1 MTRSPFRFIE
11 PTFFAGLIDDPLLLV
26 RVRPLRESILF
37 DCGEIHH
44 LAKRVVKSVTA
55 LFITHA
61 HMDHFM
67 GFDAF
72 VRHNHVS
79 AKTFDIFGPP
89 GISDRI
95 ACKLAGY
102 DWNLTEPDWCS
113 FRVHEIHPG
122 LTRTFLFPG
131 AEGFP
136 CRPLGETPRSGTEI
150 YGNHYLD
157 VRGELCDHRIPALI
171 FRAMERPSFNL
182 DEARMERLGVVR
194 GDWLRRLK
202 KAFYGGFAGQGPLL
216 VQFRREGGVVEEP
229 VEDLRALYDSICG
242 EEKPASIGYVT
253 DIGAT
258 PQNLEKVAAFMEGVT
273 LLVCECTFL
282 DRERD
287 KARASF
293 HLSTTDLN
301 LLVERIRPRF
311 LLPMH
316 FSKSYGGMSNLLYE
330 ELKMP
335 PGATLLQLPEH
346 LTPRPLIAGD
356 APRLCFRATDR
367 SGS

>member
-1 MTRSPFRFIE
+1 MTRSPFRFLE

-44 LAKRVVKSVTA
+44 LAKRVVKSVSA

-67 GFDAF
+67 GFDGF

-79 AKTFDIFGPP
+79 SKAFDIFGPP
-89 GISDRI
+89 GIAGKI

-102 DWNLTEPDWCS
+102 DWNLTEPEWCS
-113 FRVHEIHPG
+113 IRVHEIHPG
-122 LTRTFLFPG
+122 KTRTFLFPG
-131 AEGFP
+131 KDGFP
-136 CRPLGETPRSGTEI
+136 CLPLDETLRSGTEI
-150 YGNHYLD
+150 YSNPYLE
-157 VRGELCDHRIPALI
+157 VRAELCDHRITTLV
-171 FRAMERPSFNL
+171 FRTTERPSFNL
-182 DEARMERLGVVR
+182 DDARMERLGVVR

-202 KAFYGGFAGQGPLL
+202 RGFYGGFTDKDLLL
-216 VQFRREGGVVEEP
+216 VPFRRGDGVEEEP
-229 VEDLRALYDSICG
+229 VEYCRAFYESIRR
-242 EEKPASIGYVT
+242 EEAPASTGYVT

-258 PQNLEKVAAFMEGVT
+258 PENMEKVAAFMEGVT

-282 DRERD
+282 ARDRD

-293 HLSTTDLN
+293 HLSTSDLN
-301 LLVERIRPRF
+301 CLVDRIRPRF
-311 LLPMH
+311 VLPMH
-316 FSKSYGGMSNLLYE
+316 FSKSYGGKSSLLYE
-330 ELKMP
+330 ELEMP
-335 PGATLLQLPEH
+335 PGVTLLQLPEH
-346 LTPRPLIAGD
+346 LTPRPLLAGE
-356 APRLCFRATDR
+356 APRLCFMATDR

>member
-1 MTRSPFRFIE
+1 MTRSPFRFLE
-11 PTFFAGLIDDPLLLV
+11 PTFFAGLMDDPLLLI

-44 LAKRVVKSVTA
+44 LAKRVVKSVSA

-79 AKTFDIFGPP
+79 TRTFDIFGPP
-89 GISDRI
+89 GI
-95 ACKLAGY
+95 AVKVAGKLAGY

-122 LTRTFLFPG
+122 KSINYLFPG

-136 CRPLGETPRSGTEI
+136 CRPLEEAPRSGTEI
-150 YGNHYLD
+150 YGNSFLE

-171 FRAMERPSFNL
+171 FRATERPSFSL
-182 DEARMERLGVVR
+182 DEARMARLGVVG
-194 GDWLRRLK
+194 GDWLRKLK
-202 KAFYGGFAGQGPLL
+202 KAFYGGFAEQCPLS
-216 VQFRREGGVVEEP
+216 VPFRRGDGVVEVP
-229 VEDLRALYDSICG
+229 VEVSQSFYDSIRG
-242 EEKPASIGYVT
+242 EVAPAAIGYLT

-258 PQNLEKVAAFMEGVT
+258 PENMEKVASIMGGLT

-282 DRERD
+282 GKEKE
-287 KARASF
+287 KALRSF
-293 HLSTTDLN
+293 HLSTFDLN
-301 LLVERIRPRF
+301 TLVERIRPRF
-311 LLPMH
+311 VLPMH
-316 FSKSYGGMSNLLYE
+316 FSKGYGGKSRLLYE
-330 ELKMP
+330 ELEMP
-335 PGATLLQLPEH
+335 PDVTLLQLPEH
-346 LTPRPLIAGD
+346 LTPRPLIAGE
-356 APRLCFRATDR
+356 APRFCFAARQCR
-367 SGS
+367 G